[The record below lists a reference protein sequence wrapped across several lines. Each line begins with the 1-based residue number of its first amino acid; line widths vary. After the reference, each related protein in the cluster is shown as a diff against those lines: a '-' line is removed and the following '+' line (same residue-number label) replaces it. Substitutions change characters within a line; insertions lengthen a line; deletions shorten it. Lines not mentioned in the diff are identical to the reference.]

1 MAYNRNT
8 DFLENFGDMSTTY
21 GVGMFDT
28 SADTGFDRSGGADR
42 NRTGYKS
49 SFNQVV
55 NGGAQ
60 VNPDVEARQQRIVKL
75 QQEMNTEKPTEKLT
89 TGQTAHAAVHGSP
102 ETILRAETAK
112 VDRRAELGRLV
123 AENAEEMGPAPA
135 PAQPQQKGAAMDT
148 IIDEVKTSPL
158 QTAAA
163 VMVGGGITAVT
174 GSIELGGM
182 ATKGMMALNAGTSAI
197 NIGSAVIG
205 SGEDAGDTDT
215 DSFNF
220 DTPAIDLGAL
230 TIDSMFLRDKEQ
242 KITLFAGMGME
253 DALLHLGEDAWQIKE
268 RLQNVADYER
278 LFGEGLQNRGIMIE
292 NPSLSGQQ
300 GPAAVA

>member
-1 MAYNRNT
+1 
-8 DFLENFGDMSTTY
+8 MSSSF

-28 SADTGFDRSGGADR
+28 TADTGFDRNGGAERD
-42 NRTGYKS
+42 RTGFKS

-60 VNPDVEARQQRIVKL
+60 PNADVEARQQRIQKL
-75 QQEMNTEKPTEKLT
+75 QQEMHTEKPTEKLNT
-89 TGQTAHAAVHGSP
+89 SATANAAVHGSP
-102 ETILRAETAK
+102 ETILRAEAAK
-112 VDRRAELGRLV
+112 ADRRAELKQLV

-148 IIDEVKTSPL
+148 VIDEVKTSPL

-163 VMVGGGITAVT
+163 MTVGAGITAVT

-205 SGEDAGDTDT
+205 SGEGAGDTDT

-220 DTPAIDLGAL
+220 DTPTIDLGAL
-230 TIDSMFLRDKEQ
+230 TLDSMFLRDKEQ
-242 KITLFAGMGME
+242 RITLFAGMGME

-268 RLQNVADYER
+268 RLQNVADYDR
-278 LFGEGLQNRGIMIE
+278 MFGEGLQNRGIMIE
-292 NPSLSGQQ
+292 NPSLNGQAQ

>member
-1 MAYNRNT
+1 
-8 DFLENFGDMSTTY
+8 MSLKHQHKKIKANAPAEIQESHKTKK
-21 GVGMFDT
+21 GGMPRLFHELFYM
-28 SADTGFDRSGGADR
+28 SLMLRQPALVDRS
-42 NRTGYKS
+42 
-49 SFNQVV
+49 
-55 NGGAQ
+55 
-60 VNPDVEARQQRIVKL
+60 
-75 QQEMNTEKPTEKLT
+75 
-89 TGQTAHAAVHGSP
+89 
-102 ETILRAETAK
+102 
-112 VDRRAELGRLV
+112 
-123 AENAEEMGPAPA
+123 EMG
-135 PAQPQQKGAAMDT
+135 
-148 IIDEVKTSPL
+148 
-158 QTAAA
+158 
-163 VMVGGGITAVT
+163 
-174 GSIELGGM
+174 
-182 ATKGMMALNAGTSAI
+182 
-197 NIGSAVIG
+197 
-205 SGEDAGDTDT
+205 DT